1 MRAYPEFYMTPD
13 LYLAAF
19 FILLLAY
26 FIRGITGFGS
36 GLIAIPLLAH
46 FLPLTFVVP
55 MMLALDFVASIVLS
69 RHTRLQVRWDEIRV
83 LIPTSIAGM
92 LVGAFLLVSLP
103 REPLLVGLGLF
114 VIFFGLRYLFNVHGE
129 KLISRWWSLPTGM
142 SGGLIG
148 AMFGTGGPP
157 YVVYLT
163 HRLHDKT
170 QLRGTLSGLFML
182 EGALRI
188 ITFLFMGLLLQPDM
202 LKSLLLALPLMGLGL
217 YLGNRVHLGITRQ
230 QQLALIGILLLGSGG
245 SLLWKAWTL

>member
-1 MRAYPEFYMTPD
+1 MTPD
-13 LYLAAF
+13 IYFAAF
-19 FILLLAY
+19 FILLFAY
-26 FIRGITGFGS
+26 IVRGITGFGS

-69 RHTRLQVRWDEIRV
+69 HHTHLEVRWDEIKI
-83 LIPTSIAGM
+83 LMPTSLAGM
-92 LVGAFLLVSLP
+92 LIGVILLVKLP
-103 REPLLVGLGLF
+103 HEPLLVGLGLF
-114 VIFFGLRYLFNVHGE
+114 VIFFGLRYLFNVHNE
-129 KLISRWWSLPTGM
+129 NPISRWWSLPTGL

-157 YVVYLT
+157 YVVYLS

-188 ITFLFMGLLLQPDM
+188 VTFLIMGLLFQPDI
-202 LKSLLLALPLMGLGL
+202 LKSLLLSLPIMAIGL

-230 QQLALIGILLLGSGG
+230 QQLGMIGVLLLGSGG
-245 SLLWKAWTL
+245 SLLWKAWS

>member
-1 MRAYPEFYMTPD
+1 MTPD
-13 LYLAAF
+13 IYLAAF
-19 FILLLAY
+19 FILLFAY
-26 FIRGITGFGS
+26 VIRGITGFGS

-69 RHTRLQVRWDEIRV
+69 RHMHLQVRWDEIRI
-83 LIPTSIAGM
+83 LMPTSLVGM
-92 LVGAFLLVSLP
+92 LIGVFLLVNLP
-103 REPLLVGLGLF
+103 HEPLLVGLGLF
-114 VIFFGLRYLFNVHGE
+114 VIFFGLRYLLNVHGE
-129 KLISRWWSLPTGM
+129 KPISRWWSLPTGL

-188 ITFLFMGLLLQPDM
+188 VTFLFMGLLLQPDILM
-202 LKSLLLALPLMGLGL
+202 SLLLSLPLMGLGL
-217 YLGNRVHLGITRQ
+217 YLGNRVHLGITRR
-230 QQLALIGILLLGSGG
+230 QQLALIGVLLLGSGG
-245 SLLWKAWTL
+245 SLLWKAWG

>member
-1 MRAYPEFYMTPD
+1 MTPD
-13 LYLAAF
+13 IYLAAV
-19 FILLLAY
+19 FILLFAY

-55 MMLALDFVASIVLS
+55 MVLALDFAASIALS
-69 RHTRLQVRWDEIRV
+69 RHTHLQVRWDEIRL
-83 LIPTSIAGM
+83 LIPTSIVGM
-92 LVGAFLLVSLP
+92 LIGALLLVNLP
-103 REPLLVGLGLF
+103 REPLLAGLGSF

-129 KLISRWWSLPTGM
+129 QQISRWWSLPTGL

-157 YVVYLT
+157 YVVYLS

-188 ITFLFMGLLLQPDM
+188 LVFLFMGLLLQPDM
-202 LKSLLLALPLMGLGL
+202 LQVLALSLPLMGLGL
-217 YLGNRVHLGITRQ
+217 YLGNRVHLGISRR
-230 QQLALIGILLLGSGG
+230 QQLALIGMLLLGSGA
-245 SLLWKAWTL
+245 SLLWKAWGS

>member
-1 MRAYPEFYMTPD
+1 MTTD
-13 LYLAAF
+13 IYLAAF
-19 FILLLAY
+19 FILLFAY

-55 MMLALDFVASIVLS
+55 MLLALDFVASIVLS
-69 RHTRLQVRWDEIRV
+69 RHTHLQVRWDEIRV
-83 LIPTSIAGM
+83 LIPTSLAGM
-92 LVGAFLLVSLP
+92 LIGAVLLVNLP

-129 KLISRWWSLPTGM
+129 KPISRWWSLPTGL

-188 ITFLFMGLLLQPDM
+188 ATFLFMGLLLQPDI
-202 LKSLLLALPLMGLGL
+202 LKSLLLSLPLMGLGL
-217 YLGNRVHLGITRQ
+217 YLGNRVHLGITRRQ
-230 QQLALIGILLLGSGG
+230 QMALIGVLLLGSGG
-245 SLLWKAWTL
+245 SLLWKAWSM

>member
-1 MRAYPEFYMTPD
+1 MTPD
-13 LYLAAF
+13 IYLAAF

-55 MMLALDFVASIVLS
+55 LVLVLDFIASVVLS
-69 RHTRLQVRWDEIRV
+69 RHTHLQVRWDEIRS
-83 LIPTSIAGM
+83 LLPASIAGI
-92 LVGAFLLVSLP
+92 LIGALLLVNLP
-103 REPLLVGLGLF
+103 REPLLIGLGLF
-114 VIFFGLRYLFNVHGE
+114 VIFFGLRYLFNVHSE
-129 KLISRWWSLPTGM
+129 KPISRWWSLPTGL

-157 YVVYLT
+157 FVVYLS

-182 EGALRI
+182 DGALRI
-188 ITFLFMGLLLQPDM
+188 VTFLVMGLLLQTDM
-202 LKSLLLALPLMGLGL
+202 LSSILLALPLLGLGL
-217 YLGNRVHLGITRQ
+217 YLGNRVHLGISRRQ
-230 QQLALIGILLLGSGG
+230 MLAVIGVLLLGSGG
-245 SLLWKAWTL
+245 SLLWKAWAL

>member
-1 MRAYPEFYMTPD
+1 MTPD
-13 LYLAAF
+13 IYLAAF

-55 MMLALDFVASIVLS
+55 LVLVLDFIASVVLS
-69 RHTRLQVRWDEIRV
+69 RHTHLQLRWDEIRS
-83 LIPTSIAGM
+83 LLPASIAGI
-92 LVGAFLLVSLP
+92 LIGALLLVNLP
-103 REPLLVGLGLF
+103 REPLLIGLGLF
-114 VIFFGLRYLFNVHGE
+114 VIFFGLRYLFNVHSE
-129 KLISRWWSLPTGM
+129 KPISRWWSLPTGF

-157 YVVYLT
+157 FVVYLS

-182 EGALRI
+182 DGALRI
-188 ITFLFMGLLLQPDM
+188 VTFLVMGLLLQTDM
-202 LKSLLLALPLMGLGL
+202 LSSILLALPLLGLGL
-217 YLGNRVHLGITRQ
+217 YLGNRVHLGISRRQ
-230 QQLALIGILLLGSGG
+230 MLAVIGVLLLGSGG
-245 SLLWKAWTL
+245 SLLWKAWAL

>member
-1 MRAYPEFYMTPD
+1 MSNLITAD
-13 LYLAAF
+13 IYLAAF
-19 FILLLAY
+19 FILLFAY

-46 FLPLTFVVP
+46 YMPMTFVVP
-55 MMLALDFVASIVLS
+55 LLLAVDFIASIVLS
-69 RHTRLQVRWDEIRV
+69 RHTRLDVRWDEIRH
-83 LIPTSIAGM
+83 LMPSSIIGM
-92 LVGAFLLVSLP
+92 LIGAALLINLP

-114 VIFFGLRYLFNVHGE
+114 VIFFGLRYVFNVHNE
-129 KLISRWWSLPTGM
+129 NPISRWWSLPTGL
-142 SGGLIG
+142 SGGMIG

-157 YVVYLT
+157 YVVYLS

-182 EGALRI
+182 EGALRMI
-188 ITFLFMGLLLQPDM
+188 IFLAMGLLLQPE
-202 LKSLLLALPLMGLGL
+202 LIKSLLLSLPLMGLGL

-245 SLLWKAWTL
+245 SLLWKALA

>member
-1 MRAYPEFYMTPD
+1 MTSEI
-13 LYLAAF
+13 YFAAF
-19 FILLLAY
+19 FILLFAY

-55 MMLALDFVASIVLS
+55 MVLVLDFVASIVLS

-83 LIPTSIAGM
+83 LIPTSIIGM
-92 LVGAFLLVSLP
+92 LFGAVLLVNLP
-103 REPLLVGLGLF
+103 REPLLVGLGSF

-129 KLISRWWSLPTGM
+129 ALISRWWSLPTGL

-157 YVVYLT
+157 YVVYLS

-188 ITFLFMGLLLQPDM
+188 IVFLLMGLLLQPDM
-202 LKSLLLALPLMGLGL
+202 LKALLLSLPLMGLGL
-217 YLGNRVHLGITRQ
+217 YLGNRVHLGITRR
-230 QQLALIGILLLGSGG
+230 QQLALIGLLLLGSGG
-245 SLLWKAWTL
+245 SLLWKASVS

>member
-1 MRAYPEFYMTPD
+1 MTPD
-13 LYLAAF
+13 IYLAAV
-19 FILLLAY
+19 FILLFAY

-55 MMLALDFVASIVLS
+55 MVLALDFAASIALS
-69 RHTRLQVRWDEIRV
+69 RHTHLQVRWDEIRL
-83 LIPTSIAGM
+83 LIPTSIVGM
-92 LVGAFLLVSLP
+92 LIGALLLVNLP
-103 REPLLVGLGLF
+103 REPLLAGLGSF

-129 KLISRWWSLPTGM
+129 QQISRWWSLPTGL

-157 YVVYLT
+157 YVVYLS

-188 ITFLFMGLLLQPDM
+188 LVFLFMGLLLQPDM
-202 LKSLLLALPLMGLGL
+202 LQALALSLPLMGLGL
-217 YLGNRVHLGITRQ
+217 YLGNRVHLGISRR
-230 QQLALIGILLLGSGG
+230 QQLALIGMLLLGSGA
-245 SLLWKAWTL
+245 SLLWKAWGS